1 MVVEVLAGMG
11 IGGVGGRGGGLAG
24 VERYV
29 LITFLSC
36 GLSIHWLTSLRASS
50 PIWAESLLTGYWLT
64 FQFSTVQYI
73 YVATLK
79 SMAA

>member
-1 MVVEVLAGMG
+1 MLAGMG
-11 IGGVGGRGGGLAG
+11 IGGVGGRGG

-36 GLSIHWLTSLRASS
+36 GLSIH
-50 PIWAESLLTGYWLT
+50 WLT